1 MKKNEFEISVI
12 VPIYKWNKYIKNIIS
27 MLVTN
32 AKKISSKIELILIN
46 DYPTEKIKIED
57 GTNLDNLTIRNI
69 ENPNNLGI
77 QRSRIQGIKHS
88 KGKYVVMLDQDDVI
102 KSDALYRQL
111 RMLKNSR
118 ANAIISNGYS
128 EENGSEKVLFNSKR
142 QMKMVNDLSMYM
154 YLGNLI
160 ASPGMCMIKK
170 SSIPKLWMMR
180 ENTLTIN
187 GADDWLLWVLF
198 LIDKNYFE
206 INYDDKLYIHRTEGI
221 ENTSTD
227 NEKMLASSME
237 AMEIVMRNY
246 SDDPRIMYLLNK
258 YNRRLQMRFNY
269 ELKKDNKIL
278 EYLKNPDIAARILRY
293 KWVLL

>member
-12 VPIYKWNKYIKNIIS
+12 VPIYKGNKYIKNIIS

-154 YLGNLI
+154 YLG
-160 ASPGMCMIKK
+160 K
-170 SSIPKLWMMR
+170 SNCITR
-180 ENTLTIN
+180 Y
-187 GADDWLLWVLF
+187 V
-198 LIDKNYFE
+198 
-206 INYDDKLYIHRTEGI
+206 YD
-221 ENTSTD
+221 
-227 NEKMLASSME
+227 
-237 AMEIVMRNY
+237 
-246 SDDPRIMYLLNK
+246 
-258 YNRRLQMRFNY
+258 
-269 ELKKDNKIL
+269 
-278 EYLKNPDIAARILRY
+278 
-293 KWVLL
+293 